1 MLTIEVPG
9 NPVPK
14 GRPRF
19 SRGRVFTPKRTS
31 DYEAG
36 IAIAASEA
44 MKLAGIEKI
53 SRLVEVTVTAV
64 IEIPKSYRGK
74 KRTDALLGCSCPS
87 GDVDNYAKSALDG
100 LNSVVFDDDKQV
112 VKLTACKRWGEEGM
126 TLIKVKPSVEPLRSA
141 EVVRDINLVTK
152 L

>member
-1 MLTIEVPG
+1 MNLTIEVAG

-31 DYEAG
+31 DYEA
-36 IAIAASEA
+36 IVAIAASNA
-44 MKLAGIEKI
+44 MKESGAQKTSG
-53 SRLVEVTVTAV
+53 LVEVAVTAV

-100 LNSVVFDDDKQV
+100 LNSVVWDDDKQV
-112 VKLTACKRWGEEGM
+112 VKLTACKRWGEEGV
-126 TLIKVKPSVEPLRSA
+126 TVI
-141 EVVRDINLVTK
+141 EVRGLDDRHG
-152 L
+152 

>member
-1 MLTIEVPG
+1 VPG

-31 DYEAG
+31 DYEA
-36 IAIAASEA
+36 IVSIAAHNA
-44 MKLAGIEKI
+44 MKEIGLCKTNEM
-53 SRLVEVTVTAV
+53 VEVTVTAV

-100 LNSVVFDDDKQV
+100 LNSVVWDDDKQV
-112 VKLTACKRWGEEGM
+112 VKLTACKRWGEEGV
-126 TLIKVKPSVEPLRSA
+126 TVIEVRNLPSLPRLF
-141 EVVRDINLVTK
+141 
-152 L
+152 